1 MRLSTLAP
9 AAAILLLTACGS
21 NSSNELVT
29 VNIEEN
35 IGAADSRSDRV
46 KAEIILQPEFT
57 DSTMLRHPNVT
68 ALRDG
73 KAYVVDVNQL
83 MTFDLSNGRCA
94 TSFNRAGQGP
104 EEYTRPRSISV
115 TGKGDWT
122 LFDLARHDIMSFTPG
137 GQLLYQRNNDSIQNF
152 ACVDNG
158 WAAIQFGTGD
168 KGNLLFYSPDWQLEA
183 MVEAPVGRR
192 TAKIA
197 DGNMTV
203 SEGKTLMSTAD
214 AISFVDNDTIY
225 TVDAADRT
233 CQAAV
238 ALYTGK
244 YRFPDL
250 RTITTQA
257 QFMEAQATK
266 VKTSSFCTKDY
277 VLVIT
282 ALERDAQM
290 MIFSRKDGKLVMNV
304 NVNKEARAFPIEVD
318 GKVYDCSPSSYAD
331 GNIFYLWTTAD
342 AMIEAT
348 GDENANPALVKLE
361 IK

>member
-1 MRLSTLAP
+1 MM
-9 AAAILLLTACGS
+9 LTACGG
-21 NSSNELVT
+21 NSSHKLVT

-35 IGAADSRSDRV
+35 IGTADSRSDRI
-46 KAEIILQPEFT
+46 KAEIILKPEFT

-68 ALRDG
+68 TLRDG
-73 KAYVVDVNQL
+73 KAYVVDGDQL
-83 MTFDLSNGRCA
+83 MTFDLSNSRCV

-104 EEYTRPRSISV
+104 EEYTRPRSVNV
-115 TGKGDWT
+115 TDKGDWT
-122 LFDLARHDIMSFTPG
+122 LFDLARHNIMSFTPCG
-137 GQLLYQRNNDSIQNF
+137 ELLYKRNNDSIQNF
-152 ACVDNG
+152 ACADNG
-158 WAAIQFGTGD
+158 WAAIQFGEGD
-168 KGNLLFYSPDWQLEA
+168 MGNLLFYSPDWTLEA
-183 MVEAPVGRR
+183 EVVAPVGRH
-192 TAKIA
+192 TTKIA
-197 DGNMTV
+197 NGAI

-214 AISFVDNDTIY
+214 EISFVDNDTIY
-225 TVDAADRT
+225 TVDVAKRTYQPAA
-233 CQAAV
+233 
-238 ALYTGK
+238 ALFTGK

-250 RTITTQA
+250 RTITSEE

-266 VKTSSFCTKDY
+266 VKISSFCTKDY

-282 ALERDAQM
+282 ILGRDAQM
-290 MIFSRKDGKLVMNV
+290 MIFSRKDGEPVMNV
-304 NVNKEARAFPIEVD
+304 NMSKKDRAFPIEID

>member
-1 MRLSTLAP
+1 MRLSTLAL
-9 AAAILLLTACGS
+9 AAILMMLTSCGG
-21 NSSNELVT
+21 NSSHELVT

-35 IGAADSRSDRV
+35 IGAADWRSDRI

-68 ALRDG
+68 ALRDS
-73 KAYVVDVNQL
+73 KVYVVDGDQL
-83 MTFDLSNGRCA
+83 MTFDLSNSRCT

-104 EEYTRPRSISV
+104 EEYTRPRSVNV
-115 TGKGDWT
+115 TDKGDWT
-122 LFDLARHDIMSFTPG
+122 LFDLARHNIMSFTPG
-137 GQLLYQRNNDSIQNF
+137 GELLYIRNNDSIQNF
-152 ACVDNG
+152 ACADNG
-158 WAAIQFGTGD
+158 WAAIQFGEGD
-168 KGNLLFYSPDWQLEA
+168 MGNLLFYSPDWQLEA
-183 MVEAPVGRR
+183 TIEAPVGRR
-192 TAKIA
+192 TTKIA
-197 DGNMTV
+197 DGAMTI

-214 AISFVDNDTIY
+214 EISFVDNDTIY
-225 TVDAADRT
+225 TVNAKNRT

-250 RTITTQA
+250 RTITTEA
-257 QFMEAQATK
+257 QFMDAQATK

-282 ALERDAQM
+282 VLGRDAQM
-290 MIFSRKDGKLVMNV
+290 MIFSRKDGALVMNV
-304 NVNKEARAFPIEVD
+304 NINKEARSFPIEID